1 MEGKNEVFNYT
12 YSASQQ
18 AEIKGIREKYMPPT
32 KEEDKM
38 EQLRRLDRSVT
49 KTGTAVSIV
58 VGIIN
63 ALVFGIGMCCTMV
76 WEGLMVPG
84 IIVGVVG
91 IIGIV
96 SAYPIYIHITKKQ
109 REKVEAR
116 IRHIAVNLV
125 RDHQYMMPGAKLADS
140 RQRIPIPQLSH
151 RIVGIA

>member
-38 EQLRRLDRSVT
+38 EQLRRLDQSVT
-49 KTGTAVSIV
+49 KTGTAVSIA
-58 VGIIN
+58 VGIIST
-63 ALVFGIGMCCTMV
+63 LVFGVGMCCTMV

-109 REKVEAR
+109 REKVTPEIMR
-116 IRHIAVNLV
+116 LT
-125 RDHQYMMPGAKLADS
+125 DELMK
-140 RQRIPIPQLSH
+140 
-151 RIVGIA
+151 